1 MDWSSGAP
9 VSKQFDDIY
18 FNAERGLEE
27 SRHVYLEGNQIP
39 SRWRAQTEAQFVI
52 AELGFGSGLNFCATY
67 QAWREL
73 ENGAPR
79 LHFVSLE
86 GFPMRLEDLDRT
98 LSHWPELN
106 EIRQELTAQYPAPV
120 PGVHRLLFANGAVC
134 LDLWFGDAESVS
146 EQWTQQELAVDA
158 WYLDGFAPSKNESMW
173 SKTMLQ
179 RVAQLSRPGTTA
191 STFSVSRHI
200 KEPLLDAGF
209 DLKKMPGFG
218 RKREQLFAVKRTT
231 QQSIQWPVTPWHR
244 PDHTHEAPATVTII
258 GAGLAGCFSAYAL
271 AERGVAVTLLD
282 PTGIA
287 NQASG
292 NTQAVIY
299 CRIPKRRAPLGDFGI
314 AAYCF
319 AIARYQHWFRT
330 GFLTAGEDGQL
341 CGTLHTL
348 TDEPITDIDDRLRG
362 LNQLAYTCTAE
373 QASQIAGNLIQQPM
387 LYYPSSGWIAPRKL
401 CQRLAT
407 HPNIE
412 LRTERALTVETDH
425 HAARITTETG
435 QWVSDQIII
444 ASGTDCTHLLGA
456 DGLPTRSI
464 RGQTTQ
470 IKALPELNAAI
481 CHDGYI
487 APAIDGQH
495 CIGATF
501 DLNKCDANAD
511 SASDTVNVAKLTQ
524 FLTSDPIEVVGHRV
538 GFRCTTPDYLPVVGA
553 VPDLALL
560 RERFG
565 ALQFDSKR
573 LVPVSSPVRPRL
585 SILTGLGSRGLTY
598 APLAAEILASS
609 LMNEPLPID
618 TSIARGIS
626 PMRFAIRQLIR
637 SQ

>member
-18 FNAERGLEE
+18 FNAEQGLEE

-39 SRWRAQTEAQFVI
+39 SRWRAHTEAQFVI

-67 QAWREL
+67 QAWLGL
-73 ENGAPR
+73 ENSAPR

-106 EIRQELTAQYPAPV
+106 QIRQELTAQYPAPV

-146 EQWTQQELAVDA
+146 EQWAQQELAVDA

-173 SKTMLQ
+173 SKSMLQ

-200 KEPLLDAGF
+200 KEPLLEAGF
-209 DLKKMPGFG
+209 ELKKMPGFG
-218 RKREQLFAVKRTT
+218 RKREQLFAVKRTEQT
-231 QQSIQWPVTPWHR
+231 PIHWSTTPWHR
-244 PDHTHEAPATVTII
+244 TDRSHKAPATVTII
-258 GAGLAGCFSAYAL
+258 GAGLAGCLSAYAL
-271 AERGVAVTLLD
+271 AERGVAVTLVD
-282 PTGIA
+282 PTGVA

-330 GFLTAGEDGQL
+330 GFLAAGEDGQL

-348 TDEPITDIDDRLRG
+348 SDEPIADLDDRLLG

-373 QASQIAGNLIQQPM
+373 QASQIAGNPIHQPM
-387 LYYPSSGWIAPRKL
+387 LYYPTSGWIAPRKL
-401 CQRLAT
+401 CQRLVS

-412 LRTERALTVETDH
+412 LRAERALSIDTEDH
-425 HAARITTETG
+425 EARVTTETT
-435 QWVSDQIII
+435 QWVCDHIIV
-444 ASGTDCTHLLGA
+444 ASGTECTELLGA
-456 DGLPTRSI
+456 EGLPTRSI

-470 IKALPELNAAI
+470 ISALPSLLAAI

-501 DLNKCDANAD
+501 DLDKCDSD
-511 SASDTVNVAKLTQ
+511 PDTISDTVNVNKLAQ
-524 FLTSDPIEVVGHRV
+524 FLSADQIKVVGHRV
-538 GFRCTTPDYLPVVGA
+538 GFRCTTPDYLPVIGA
-553 VPDLALL
+553 VPDLTPL
-560 RERFG
+560 RERFR

-573 LVPVSSPVRPRL
+573 LLPVSSPVRPRL

-618 TSIARGIS
+618 TAIARGIS